1 MKLLSRTAFIC
12 NILFLVCV
20 LVQHTHDF
28 IGQKDL
34 TGIIVILGWL
44 ISPFL
49 NLSLHIVVIVR
60 WVKKQEVHLPGW
72 LLSINF
78 LILLVQ
84 LYIYFFSTL

>member
-1 MKLLSRTAFIC
+1 MKLLAKTAFIC

-28 IGQKDL
+28 IGQKDF
-34 TGIIVILGWL
+34 TNIIVILGWL

-49 NLSLHIVVIVR
+49 NLSLHIIVVVK
-60 WVKKQEVHLPGW
+60 WVTKKQVHLPGW
-72 LLSINF
+72 LLISNF
-78 LILLVQ
+78 LILLAQ